1 MPAATRNS
9 SRSGSDVE
17 RPAPK
22 PSPRKISPTKLVSQR
37 KSDGAVRFRNTLIIS
52 EYKEKNP
59 HISIQQLDEPSQ
71 FDAEDLSSD
80 DEVWIFQA
88 PASMDVSK
96 LTGEQ
101 FKLGSRN
108 SVVQAGGDS
117 IECVTEKFAEPK
129 TMTMICPQ
137 RNAQMSLVSFVPEG
151 RVLLRSAINIEN
163 EDPID
168 FDGLE
173 TKVKVPFPD
182 NLKVRHPIHGAN
194 YEKQIKLDKEI
205 TARLAEADNASAA
218 KPKSKKI
225 KQEIAV
231 QQASGDDIPSGIET
245 SPKKKS
251 RKRKLEAVDGD
262 EEEVPFLPK
271 RVKTKIETEDGNDL
285 DWIKQL

>member
-1 MPAATRNS
+1 MPTATRSS
-9 SRSGSDVE
+9 SRSSSDVE

-22 PSPRKISPTKLVSQR
+22 PSPKKSSPTKSVAKR
-37 KSDGAVRFRNTLIIS
+37 KSDAAIRFRNTLIIS

-108 SVVQAGGDS
+108 SVVQAGDDS

-137 RNAQMSLVSFVPEG
+137 RNAQLSLVSFVPEG
-151 RVLLRSAINIEN
+151 RVLLRSAINIKN
-163 EDPID
+163 EEPID
-168 FDGLE
+168 FDVFE
-173 TKVKVPFPD
+173 SKVKVPFPD
-182 NLKVRHPIHGAN
+182 NLKVRHPIHGAQF
-194 YEKQIKLDKEI
+194 EKQVKVDKEI
-205 TARLAEADNASAA
+205 KARLAEADSASAS

-225 KQEIAV
+225 KQEKQ
-231 QQASGDDIPSGIET
+231 QQASGDDAPSGIER

-251 RKRKLEAVDGD
+251 RKRKLEVDDGE

-271 RVKTKIETEDGNDL
+271 RIKTKIETEDGNDL